1 MSVSTKKEKV
11 QFWWKWTLINALV
24 LILSYIISV
33 LVLLFV
39 AGSMFNNRMD
49 EWGSPFEQTV
59 GQIAL
64 GIVIGFSIGI
74 TQWRLLRK
82 VFNVSSFWLYS
93 VAIGFTILELIAGI
107 ILWKLDINRGEL
119 SFIEF
124 NALAHALLLAIT
136 GLIIGIIQMPLL
148 KKQYAG
154 SVNWVIASTL
164 AWGISILITAIDQ
177 DSELA
182 LLITF
187 IIGAILYGAITGATL
202 MWILKPKKQK
212 LDQD

>member
-33 LVLLFV
+33 FVVLLINEIIFDNTV
-39 AGSMFNNRMD
+39 D

-59 GQIAL
+59 VQIAL

-82 VFNVSSFWLYS
+82 VFNVSSFCLYS
-93 VAIGFTILELIAGI
+93 VVIGFTILELIAGI

-119 SFIEF
+119 NFIEF
-124 NALAHALLLAIT
+124 NALAHALILAIT
-136 GLIIGIIQMPLL
+136 GLIIGIIQMPFL
-148 KKQYAG
+148 KKNYAG
-154 SVNWVIASTL
+154 NVYWVIASTV

-177 DSELA
+177 DFELT

-202 MWILKPKKQK
+202 MWILKPKE
-212 LDQD
+212 

>member
-1 MSVSTKKEKV
+1 MSVSTNKEKV

-24 LILSYIISV
+24 LILGYIISV
-33 LVLLFV
+33 FVVLLINEIIFENTV
-39 AGSMFNNRMD
+39 D

-59 GQIAL
+59 VQIAL

-93 VAIGFTILELIAGI
+93 VVIGFTILELIAGI

-119 SFIEF
+119 NFIEF
-124 NALAHALLLAIT
+124 NALAHALILAIT
-136 GLIIGIIQMPLL
+136 GLIIGIIQMPIL

-154 SVNWVIASTL
+154 SVYWVIASTL

-202 MWILKPKKQK
+202 MWILKPKE
-212 LDQD
+212 

>member
-1 MSVSTKKEKV
+1 MSVSTNKEKV

-33 LVLLFV
+33 FVILFI
-39 AGSMFNNRMD
+39 AESIFDNSID

-119 SFIEF
+119 NFIES
-124 NALAHALLLAIT
+124 NVLAHALLLAIT

-154 SVNWVIASTL
+154 RVYWVIASTL
-164 AWGISILITAIDQ
+164 AWGTSILITAIDQ

-202 MWILKPKKQK
+202 MWILKPKE
-212 LDQD
+212 

>member
-1 MSVSTKKEKV
+1 V
-11 QFWWKWTLINALV
+11 
-24 LILSYIISV
+24 
-33 LVLLFV
+33 
-39 AGSMFNNRMD
+39 D

-59 GQIAL
+59 VQIAL

-93 VAIGFTILELIAGI
+93 VVIGFTILELIAGI

-119 SFIEF
+119 NFIEF
-124 NALAHALLLAIT
+124 NALAHALILAIT
-136 GLIIGIIQMPLL
+136 GLIIGIIQMPIL

-154 SVNWVIASTL
+154 SVYWVIASTL

-202 MWILKPKKQK
+202 MWILKPKE
-212 LDQD
+212 

>member
-1 MSVSTKKEKV
+1 MSVSTNKEKV

-24 LILSYIISV
+24 LILGYIISV
-33 LVLLFV
+33 FVVLLINEIIFENTV
-39 AGSMFNNRMD
+39 D

-59 GQIAL
+59 VQIAL

-93 VAIGFTILELIAGI
+93 VVIGFTILELIAGI

-119 SFIEF
+119 NFIEF
-124 NALAHALLLAIT
+124 NALAHALILAIT

-154 SVNWVIASTL
+154 SVYWVIASTL

-202 MWILKPKKQK
+202 MWILKPKE
-212 LDQD
+212 

>member
-11 QFWWKWTLINALV
+11 QFWWKWTLINALA
-24 LILSYIISV
+24 LILGYIISV
-33 LVLLFV
+33 FVVLLINEIIFDNTV
-39 AGSMFNNRMD
+39 D

-59 GQIAL
+59 VQIAI

-93 VAIGFTILELIAGI
+93 VVIGFTILELIAGI

-119 SFIEF
+119 NFIEF
-124 NALAHALLLAIT
+124 NALAHALILAIT

-154 SVNWVIASTL
+154 SVYWVVASTL

-177 DSELA
+177 DFELA

-187 IIGAILYGAITGATL
+187 ILGAILYGAITGATL
-202 MWILKPKKQK
+202 MWILKPKEKN
-212 LDQD
+212 

>member
-11 QFWWKWTLINALV
+11 QFWWKWTLINALA
-24 LILSYIISV
+24 LILGYIISV
-33 LVLLFV
+33 FVVLLINEIIFDNTV
-39 AGSMFNNRMD
+39 D

-59 GQIAL
+59 VQIAL

-93 VAIGFTILELIAGI
+93 VVIGFTILELIAGI

-119 SFIEF
+119 NFIEF
-124 NALAHALLLAIT
+124 NALAHALILAIT

-154 SVNWVIASTL
+154 SVYWVVASTL

-177 DSELA
+177 DFGLA

-187 IIGAILYGAITGATL
+187 ILGAILYGAITGATL
-202 MWILKPKKQK
+202 MWILKPKEKK
-212 LDQD
+212 S

>member
-1 MSVSTKKEKV
+1 MSLSTNIEKV

-24 LILSYIISV
+24 LILGYIISV
-33 LVLLFV
+33 FVVLLINEIIFENTV
-39 AGSMFNNRMD
+39 D

-59 GQIAL
+59 VQIAL

-119 SFIEF
+119 NFIEF

-136 GLIIGIIQMPLL
+136 GLIIGIIQMPFL
-148 KKQYAG
+148 KKNYAG
-154 SVNWVIASTL
+154 NVYWVIASTV

-202 MWILKPKKQK
+202 MWILKPKE
-212 LDQD
+212 

>member
-11 QFWWKWTLINALV
+11 QLWWKWTLINALV

-33 LVLLFV
+33 FVVLLINEIIFENTV
-39 AGSMFNNRMD
+39 D

-59 GQIAL
+59 VQIAL

-93 VAIGFTILELIAGI
+93 VAIGFIIIELIAGI

-119 SFIEF
+119 SFFEG
-124 NALAHALLLAIT
+124 NPLAHALILAIT
-136 GLIIGIIQMPLL
+136 GLLIGLIQLPLL
-148 KKQYAG
+148 RRHYSGNAY
-154 SVNWVIASTL
+154 WVIASSL
-164 AWGISILITAIDQ
+164 AWGISVLLTAIHHQSD
-177 DSELA
+177 LA
-182 LLITF
+182 ILITF
-187 IIGAILYGAITGATL
+187 ILGSLLYGAITGATL
-202 MWILKPKKQK
+202 MWILQPKEIKS
-212 LDQD
+212 

>member
-24 LILSYIISV
+24 LILGYIISV
-33 LVLLFV
+33 FVVLLINEIIFDNTV
-39 AGSMFNNRMD
+39 D

-59 GQIAL
+59 LQIAL

-107 ILWKLDINRGEL
+107 ICWKLDINRGEL
-119 SFIEF
+119 NFIEF
-124 NALAHALLLAIT
+124 NALAHALILAIT

-154 SVNWVIASTL
+154 SVYWIIASTL

-177 DSELA
+177 EFELA

-187 IIGAILYGAITGATL
+187 ILGAILYGAITGATL
-202 MWILKPKKQK
+202 MWILKPKE
-212 LDQD
+212 